1 MVVRCTNQA
10 CQTSLRLG
18 PEAIAPGKP
27 VSIRCPKC
35 GTVSRV
41 VPPAPAAPTPA
52 PTTPPPAP
60 RPASAPTVVLNE
72 RPGLTSDAPIGW
84 LVVHDEFAVPQTFPL
99 REGRNVVG
107 RKSETKPAD
116 VMVATDDPYMS
127 RNHSIIEVIR
137 TEHGSYQ
144 YLISD
149 YGSTNGTFINA
160 DPNRRLSAYDQVYLS
175 DGDTVQMGRTKVVLK
190 TGQSSATSTQAG
202 RSVAQHGYLKTII
215 I

>member
-10 CQTSLRLG
+10 CQTSLRVG
-18 PEAIAPGKP
+18 PEVVASGKA

-35 GTVSRV
+35 GTISRV
-41 VPPAPAAPTPA
+41 VPPVSTAAPTVPA
-52 PTTPPPAP
+52 PTPVT
-60 RPASAPTVVLNE
+60 RPASVPTVVLNE
-72 RPGLTSDAPIGW
+72 RPGMTPDAPIGW

-116 VMVATDDPYMS
+116 VMVVTNDPYMS

-137 TEHGSYQ
+137 PEHGSYQ

-175 DGDTVQMGRTKVVLK
+175 DGDTIQMGRTKVVLK
-190 TGQSSATSTQAG
+190 TGQSATTSTQAG